1 MSTPLAA
8 IDFLARSEHRVNALG
23 ALSAGP
29 QNRDDLRSAT
39 GASNA
44 TVGRLLEEF
53 ETRNWIQRVDRRY
66 ELTPLGEFVADGF
79 FTLLERFETEQSIRA
94 VWRWFPTDLG
104 FTIEMFS
111 GATVTLPDRSNPH
124 CPNDRYVELVEASS
138 SLQEIGRI
146 PLKPGNARA
155 VFERAVAG
163 MAVELVFPRAV
174 LAYMVAVAPEL
185 ATAAVERGTLV
196 LLVHDDP
203 PGGFAIFDECVGTCC
218 RDYETGLSRAILD
231 TDTPEAREHARSV
244 YDAYRRDATP
254 FDVTAL
260 VAS

>member
-1 MSTPLAA
+1 MSLHA
-8 IDFLARSEHRVNALG
+8 V
-23 ALSAGP
+23 
-29 QNRDDLRSAT
+29 DD
-39 GASNA
+39 
-44 TVGRLLEEF
+44 
-53 ETRNWIQRVDRRY
+53 DR
-66 ELTPLGEFVADGF
+66 P
-79 FTLLERFETEQSIRA
+79 
-94 VWRWFPTDLG
+94 
-104 FTIEMFS
+104 
-111 GATVTLPDRSNPH
+111 
-124 CPNDRYVELVEASS
+124 DRYVELVEASS